1 MKTIILIIF
10 ISLVYHFTFSQN
22 IIHSDTVISK
32 TINVNESFELNFLDS
47 PGSGYIW
54 YLPIKCDSTK
64 FNVRLTKTEVMP
76 GDFPKGGRWI
86 YTYTYSGLI
95 KGTYLLEYYYGRSW
109 LKEKINTCTI
119 NLTIK

>member
-1 MKTIILIIF
+1 LLSLIN
-10 ISLVYHFTFSQN
+10 HFTFSQD
-22 IIHSDTVISK
+22 IIYSDTVIRK

-54 YLPIKCDSTK
+54 YLPIKCDSTIV
-64 FNVRLTKTEVMP
+64 NVRLTKTEVMP

-95 KGTYLLEYYYGRSW
+95 KGTFLLEYYYGRSW
-109 LKEKINTCTI
+109 LKEKINSCII